1 MFRQS
6 VKEINA
12 EYPAEDKY
20 LDSIRRTVQESCASA
35 GMPRKDIAATI
46 LAVEEGATNIIRHA
60 YLYTKGVLRIR
71 IIIYNRLVVIS
82 LIDFGRS
89 FDPGGSVRLDL
100 QKLVD
105 SGRRGGLGFYMI
117 RKIMDSVEY
126 ISSGEQN
133 ELRMVKRLA
142 APQSGS
148 LPLLRRFSS
157 LRAKFSLFTFLVVL
171 LVVGGSN
178 YYFDRKTSF
187 GAHRSFSEKM
197 RALTLTIADQA
208 NGYFLN
214 RRSDV
219 EFDELIVSYV
229 RANPEFQRIVL
240 TDLEGMIV
248 AHSDDIRNIRK
259 PYIAPPEFDTTL
271 QDYPQ
276 SLGNPKL
283 WVRYITEPIRSGQRI
298 AGYVHT
304 TYSTKSV
311 HKQIWE
317 ARIGV
322 FGLTVV
328 LLIIGIVGIY
338 LLSNYFVSPIARIVS
353 RIRRYTQGDI
363 DTEMPLE
370 GAEEFFEI
378 SRAFNEMMT
387 RLSLDRKNL
396 IAREK
401 LAKEIEVASQIQKAL
416 LPAQLPDIQGLEI
429 DGFYRAASTVGGDL
443 YDVEQIGD
451 DTYCLTV
458 ADVSGKGVPASLV
471 MSMLRTTIQ
480 IVSKGSMSPKAT
492 LVRVE
497 GYLRNNIPR
506 GMFITVQMAF
516 YSVSARTITVV
527 SAGHN
532 PLMYYRA
539 STGEILNINPSGMPL
554 GIPSTNDS
562 QFAERL
568 EEYTFPLYDGDAI
581 ALYTDGITEAPDREG
596 QQFGVERLANIL
608 KNGSIA
614 GHGTVADLTR
624 LIVDSVDA
632 FAGAG
637 HNSDDLTLIV
647 ARALSPVNQKS
658 TAPLSAEND
667 RELT

>member
-1 MFRQS
+1 MLRRP

-20 LDSIRRTVQESCASA
+20 LDAIRRTVQESCASA

-60 YLYTKGVLRIR
+60 YLYSKGILRIR
-71 IIIYNRLVVIS
+71 IIIYSRLIVIS

-89 FDPGGSVRLDL
+89 FDPGGGARLDL

-126 ISSGEQN
+126 ISSGELN

-142 APQSGS
+142 APDTGA
-148 LPLLRRFSS
+148 LPLLRRFST

-171 LVVGGSN
+171 LVVGGSI
-178 YYFDRKTSF
+178 YYFDRETSAS
-187 GAHRSFSEKM
+187 AHHSLSEKM
-197 RALTLTIADQA
+197 RALSLTIADQA

-229 RANPEFQRIVL
+229 RANPEFRRIVL
-240 TDLEGMIV
+240 TDSLSMIV

-259 PYIAPPEFDTTL
+259 LYRAPSEVDTTL
-271 QDYPQ
+271 LDSPQ
-276 SLGNPKL
+276 TLGDPEQWN
-283 WVRYITEPIRSGQRI
+283 RYIIEPIRSGQRFS
-298 AGYVHT
+298 GYVHT
-304 TYSTKSV
+304 TYSSQNV
-311 HKQIWE
+311 HEQIWE

-322 FGLTVV
+322 LGLTCI
-328 LLIIGIVGIY
+328 LLVIGIVGIY

-353 RIRRYTQGDI
+353 RIRRFTQGDI
-363 DTEMPLE
+363 DTEMPME

-387 RLSLDRKNL
+387 RLSHDRKNL

-416 LPAQLPDIQGLEI
+416 LPVHLPKIPGLDV

-451 DTYCLTV
+451 DTYSLTV

-480 IVSKGSMSPKAT
+480 IVSQGSLSPKET
-492 LVRVE
+492 LVKVE

-516 YSVSARTITVV
+516 YRVSTRTLTVV

-539 STGEILNINPSGMPL
+539 ASGEILNINPAGMPL
-554 GIPSTNDS
+554 GLPTTHEG

-568 EEYTFPLYDGDAI
+568 EELTFPLDDGDSI
-581 ALYTDGITEAPDREG
+581 ALYTDGITEAPDRDG
-596 QQFGVERLANIL
+596 QQFGVERLAEIL
-608 KNGSIA
+608 RSESTAGNRSIA
-614 GHGTVADLTR
+614 ALTR
-624 LIVDSVDA
+624 RIVESVDE
-632 FAGAG
+632 FSGSG
-637 HNSDDLTLIV
+637 RNSDDLTLIV
-647 ARALSPVNQKS
+647 ARIPRHELQEAKS
-658 TAPLSAEND
+658 SLTAESGLD
-667 RELT
+667 G

>member
-1 MFRQS
+1 MLRRP

-20 LDSIRRTVQESCASA
+20 LDAIRRTVQESCASA
-35 GMPRKDIAATI
+35 GLSRKDGAAI
-46 LAVEEGATNIIRHA
+46 LLAVEEGATNIIRHA
-60 YLYTKGVLRIR
+60 YLYSKGVIRVRIV
-71 IIIYNRLVVIS
+71 IYSRLIVIS

-126 ISSGEQN
+126 IASGESN
-133 ELRMVKRLA
+133 ELRMVKRI
-142 APQSGS
+142 APPDAGY
-148 LPLLRRFSS
+148 LPLLRRFST

-171 LVVGGSN
+171 LVVGGSIF
-178 YYFDRKTSF
+178 YFDRETSAR
-187 GAHRSFSEKM
+187 AHQSLSEKM
-197 RALTLTIADQA
+197 RALSLTIADQA
-208 NGYFLN
+208 NGYMLN

-219 EFDELIVSYV
+219 EFDELIVSYI
-229 RANPEFQRIVL
+229 RANAEFQRIVL
-240 TDLEGMIV
+240 TDSSGMIV
-248 AHSDDIRNIRK
+248 AHSDDIRHIRK
-259 PYIAPPEFDTTL
+259 PYRAPVEIDSSLMDLPQAIGDPE
-271 QDYPQ
+271 
-276 SLGNPKL
+276 N
-283 WVRYITEPIRSGQRI
+283 WIRYIIEPIRSGQRLV
-298 AGYVHT
+298 GYVHT
-304 TYSTKSV
+304 TYSAQVV
-311 HKQIWE
+311 HEQIWD

-322 FGLTVV
+322 MGLTWI
-328 LLIIGIVGIY
+328 LLVIGIIGIY

-353 RIRRYTQGDI
+353 RIRRFTQGDV
-363 DTEMPLE
+363 DTEMPME

-387 RLSLDRKNL
+387 RLSNDRKNL

-416 LPAQLPDIQGLEI
+416 LPVHLPKIPGLDV

-443 YDVEQIGD
+443 YDVEKIGEGL
-451 DTYCLTV
+451 YCLTV

-480 IVSKGSMSPKAT
+480 IVSQGSASPKET

-516 YSVSARTITVV
+516 YQVSSRTLTVV

-532 PLMYYRA
+532 PMMYYRA
-539 STGEILNINPSGMPL
+539 ATGEILNINPTGMPL
-554 GIPSTNDS
+554 GLPASHDGH
-562 QFAERL
+562 FAERL
-568 EEYTFPLYDGDAI
+568 EEFTMTLGDGDAI
-581 ALYTDGITEAPDREG
+581 ALYTDGITEATDRDG
-596 QQFGVERLANIL
+596 QQFGVERLAGIL
-608 KNGSIA
+608 RSESTAGNRSIQS
-614 GHGTVADLTR
+614 LTR
-624 LIVDSVDA
+624 KIVDSVDD
-632 FAGAG
+632 FSGSG
-637 HNSDDLTLIV
+637 RNSDDLTLIV
-647 ARALSPVNQKS
+647 ARAPRPELQEARTSQP
-658 TAPLSAEND
+658 AENGLD
-667 RELT
+667 G